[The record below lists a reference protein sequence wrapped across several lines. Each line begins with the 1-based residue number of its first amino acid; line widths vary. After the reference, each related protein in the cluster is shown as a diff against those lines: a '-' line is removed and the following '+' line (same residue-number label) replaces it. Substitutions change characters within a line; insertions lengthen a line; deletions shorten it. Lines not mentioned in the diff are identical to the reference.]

1 MHRDGEKQL
10 QQDPAAGPIGME
22 INTLN
27 EKQLLRNRLGNRWGW
42 KLLHWDPAAGP
53 MGMETIADGEK
64 DEMELHCY
72 TPDSD
77 NC

>member
-1 MHRDGEKQL
+1 MKNNCCGTDWET
-10 QQDPAAGPIGME
+10 DE
-22 INTLN
+22 
-27 EKQLLRNRLGNRWGW
+27 GW
-42 KLLHWDPAAGP
+42 KLLHRDPAAGP
-53 MGMETIADGEK
+53 MGVETIADGEK